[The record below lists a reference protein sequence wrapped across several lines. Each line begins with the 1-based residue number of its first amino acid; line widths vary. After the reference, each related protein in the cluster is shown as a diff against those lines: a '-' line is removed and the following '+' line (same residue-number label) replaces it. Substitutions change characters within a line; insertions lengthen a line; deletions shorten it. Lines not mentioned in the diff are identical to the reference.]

1 MRELVKGSPAEE
13 IITHMLPAG
22 TSGNASGTV
31 AGVIVAVRVNF
42 SLTSTAT
49 ANLKWVNP
57 ESGTVMANVSY
68 VITAPAGTGT
78 IDIGRSTAGTGS
90 ASDWVTAG
98 TLGTGA
104 HDDEPMGGVVS
115 KWLAIGPGHSGTNN
129 SIVGQI
135 SDTVSST
142 MGGCFA
148 MIRYYR
154 LG

>member
-1 MRELVKGSPAEE
+1 MRELVKGAPAEE

-31 AGVIVAVRVNF
+31 AGVVVNVRVSF

-49 ANLKWVNP
+49 ANLRWVNP
-57 ESGTVMANVSY
+57 EAGTVMANVMY
-68 VITAPAGTGT
+68 HVTGPAGTGT
-78 IDIGRSTAGTGS
+78 IDIGRSSNGTGS
-90 ASDWVTAG
+90 ASNWVTTA

-104 HDDEPMGGVVS
+104 HDDEPLGGIVS
-115 KWLAIGPGHSGTNN
+115 QWLALGPGGTGTNN

-135 SDTVSST
+135 SDGVVST

-148 MIRYYR
+148 IIRYYR
-154 LG
+154 IG

>member
-22 TSGNASGTV
+22 TSGNATGTV
-31 AGVIVAVRVNF
+31 AGVVVAVRVSF

-57 ESGTVMANVSY
+57 ENGTVMACVSY
-68 VITAPAGTGT
+68 VVVGSAGTGT
-78 IDIGRSTAGTGS
+78 IDIGRSTNGTGS
-90 ASDWVTAG
+90 ASNWVTTA
-98 TLGTGA
+98 TLGAGV
-104 HDDEPMGGVVS
+104 HDDEPMGGVVTQ
-115 KWLAIGPGHSGTNN
+115 WLALGPGATGTNN

-135 SDTVSST
+135 SDGTVST
-142 MGGCFA
+142 MNGCFA